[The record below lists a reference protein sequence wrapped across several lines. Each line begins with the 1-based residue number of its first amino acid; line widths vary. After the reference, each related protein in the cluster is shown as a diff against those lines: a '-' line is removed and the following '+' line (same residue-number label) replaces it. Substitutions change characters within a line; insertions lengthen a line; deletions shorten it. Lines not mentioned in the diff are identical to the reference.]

1 MKILT
6 RYILKEMVGPTLLG
20 FAFYTSIILMRQL
33 FDLAATIIRHSLSIG
48 TVGRLL
54 MLSLPH
60 IVVLTVPMALLFG
73 ILIAIGRLS
82 ADSEIIAMRALGIS
96 TRSIYIPVFF
106 FSLIVFM
113 LNLYLM
119 NVVLPR
125 GNRQLKSLQAEIVTS
140 MSEQQ
145 VRPRV
150 FFDRYENLTIY
161 VNDIDPRTGTWKGV
175 FLADTRPDDKQAE
188 KTTPAQIVEASQHPQ
203 AEGSGSLGQRTG
215 QKISVAESGTLSV
228 IGPNKQVWLNLH
240 KAETHVWDP
249 RKPDRYDVNHND
261 TQRVLL
267 GDKQSMDTSRYA
279 VSFREMNLREL
290 LYQVRLLRQTTDR
303 TDYNLAWVEIHK
315 KFSIPFACVAF
326 GVLGLPLGITN
337 RRGGKSSGFSL
348 SIAIIVFYW
357 VTINNGEALAA
368 AGRISPAVGMWAAN
382 VILLAVGIY
391 LLGRANRDAGAQRS
405 EGGFVSRGV
414 RAVAGIFRRRG
425 ELAVENDIDDRSIL
439 ARLDITF
446 PNIIDRYVIR
456 EFVKIL
462 ALVLLSTAALAI
474 IVDYTEIANDIRA
487 NHIPLHVVL
496 AYYRF
501 LIFQLLNWTIPI
513 SVLVATLVTFGIMSK
528 NNEVTAIKSGGV
540 SLFRVA
546 TPIVFIAV
554 VISVLSYLMLDFVLP
569 YSNQRVDA
577 IRHRIQRGK
586 EKASAAANQQ
596 KLWVAGKGRY
606 LINFL
611 SYDRNLR
618 ELTQVQIFEFHPTVF
633 RLTRRVYAQ
642 TARWNGRAWVFENG
656 WMRSFPDD
664 RTTIYTPITQPIAIA
679 SYRETPD
686 DFATEARTADQMTFA
701 QLRRYIDT
709 IRRAGYSAEKL
720 TVQLW
725 VKTSWPA
732 LSIVMVLI
740 ALPFAFRI
748 GKRGALYGVGIALVL
763 GIFYWM
769 VFLVFTKFGEV
780 GNLPPIL
787 SAWAANVLFA
797 IAAVYMFL
805 HVET

>member
-1 MKILT
+1 
-6 RYILKEMVGPTLLG
+6 
-20 FAFYTSIILMRQL
+20 
-33 FDLAATIIRHSLSIG
+33 
-48 TVGRLL
+48 
-54 MLSLPH
+54 
-60 IVVLTVPMALLFG
+60 
-73 ILIAIGRLS
+73 
-82 ADSEIIAMRALGIS
+82 
-96 TRSIYIPVFF
+96 
-106 FSLIVFM
+106 
-113 LNLYLM
+113 
-119 NVVLPR
+119 
-125 GNRQLKSLQAEIVTS
+125 
-140 MSEQQ
+140 
-145 VRPRV
+145 
-150 FFDRYENLTIY
+150 
-161 VNDIDPRTGTWKGV
+161 
-175 FLADTRPDDKQAE
+175 
-188 KTTPAQIVEASQHPQ
+188 
-203 AEGSGSLGQRTG
+203 
-215 QKISVAESGTLSV
+215 
-228 IGPNKQVWLNLH
+228 
-240 KAETHVWDP
+240 
-249 RKPDRYDVNHND
+249 
-261 TQRVLL
+261 
-267 GDKQSMDTSRYA
+267 
-279 VSFREMNLREL
+279 
-290 LYQVRLLRQTTDR
+290 
-303 TDYNLAWVEIHK
+303 
-315 KFSIPFACVAF
+315 
-326 GVLGLPLGITN
+326 
-337 RRGGKSSGFSL
+337 
-348 SIAIIVFYW
+348 
-357 VTINNGEALAA
+357 
-368 AGRISPAVGMWAAN
+368 
-382 VILLAVGIY
+382 
-391 LLGRANRDAGAQRS
+391 
-405 EGGFVSRGV
+405 
-414 RAVAGIFRRRG
+414 
-425 ELAVENDIDDRSIL
+425 
-439 ARLDITF
+439 
-446 PNIIDRYVIR
+446 
-456 EFVKIL
+456 
-462 ALVLLSTAALAI
+462 
-474 IVDYTEIANDIRA
+474 
-487 NHIPLHVVL
+487 
-496 AYYRF
+496 
-501 LIFQLLNWTIPI
+501 
-513 SVLVATLVTFGIMSK
+513 
-528 NNEVTAIKSGGV
+528 
-540 SLFRVA
+540 VA